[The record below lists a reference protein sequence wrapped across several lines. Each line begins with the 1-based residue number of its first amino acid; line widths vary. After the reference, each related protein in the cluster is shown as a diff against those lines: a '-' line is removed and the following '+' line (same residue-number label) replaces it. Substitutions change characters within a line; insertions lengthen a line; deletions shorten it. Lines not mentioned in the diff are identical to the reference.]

1 MKKNESPPRHRNEHN
16 ILIRREL
23 YLMLAVGILICVMIA
38 WSTAGISIYPFYI
51 RLTLSVICVVT
62 LNLIAYF
69 IKMMK

>member
-1 MKKNESPPRHRNEHN
+1 MKKNESPPRHGNEHN